1 VINLKNIVISGKEVC
16 PIIEGGKGIN
26 GSDGRS
32 SGHFAKEGCVGT
44 ISLVSADYY
53 DENGYLDERKVIN
66 AVKEIDEKL
75 KTETD
80 GKKRTQLMFEQML
93 RGLYL
98 TQVQGYL

>member
-1 VINLKNIVISGKEVC
+1 MI
-16 PIIEGGKGIN
+16 
-26 GSDGRS
+26 
-32 SGHFAKEGCVGT
+32 
-44 ISLVSADYY
+44 DYY
-53 DENGYLDERKVIN
+53 DEHGIIDENKVIN

>member
-1 VINLKNIVISGKEVC
+1 MI
-16 PIIEGGKGIN
+16 
-26 GSDGRS
+26 
-32 SGHFAKEGCVGT
+32 
-44 ISLVSADYY
+44 DYY
-53 DENGYLDERKVIN
+53 DEHGVLDSTKVVN

>member
-1 VINLKNIVISGKEVC
+1 MI
-16 PIIEGGKGIN
+16 
-26 GSDGRS
+26 
-32 SGHFAKEGCVGT
+32 
-44 ISLVSADYY
+44 DYY
-53 DENGYLDERKVIN
+53 DEHGIIDNTKVVN

-80 GKKRTQLMFEQML
+80 KSKRTQLMFEQML

>member
-1 VINLKNIVISGKEVC
+1 MI
-16 PIIEGGKGIN
+16 
-26 GSDGRS
+26 
-32 SGHFAKEGCVGT
+32 
-44 ISLVSADYY
+44 DYY
-53 DENGYLDERKVIN
+53 DEHGYFDEKKVIN

-80 GKKRTQLMFEQML
+80 KKKRTQLMFEQML